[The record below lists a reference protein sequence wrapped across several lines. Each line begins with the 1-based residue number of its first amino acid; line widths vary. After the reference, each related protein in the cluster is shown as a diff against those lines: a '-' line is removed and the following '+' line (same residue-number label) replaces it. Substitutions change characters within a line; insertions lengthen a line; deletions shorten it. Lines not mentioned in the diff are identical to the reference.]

1 MPNSRFLI
9 AARSPSWRCTHIAID
24 TQPKPTASRPHGP
37 SLPPNKQ
44 TASTRRPYLRARA
57 VEIAG
62 RNSDADA
69 YAAALEQAE
78 RETAHDLTLGANYS
92 ATLNMIGSMHSAH
105 SQRNSTFP
113 ERSAHH
119 PVPQQPRS
127 IHGLG
132 RDELRR
138 RSE

>member
-1 MPNSRFLI
+1 MPTEFTLPDRSTVTLVALHAYRDRHAAEADRLE
-9 AARSPSWRCTHIAID
+9 AARAES
-24 TQPKPTASRPHGP
+24 ASQQADGVDE
-37 SLPPNKQ
+37 
-44 TASTRRPYLRARA
+44 ASVRLHARA

-113 ERSAHH
+113 ERSATTLC
-119 PVPQQPRS
+119 RS
-127 IHGLG
+127 N
-132 RDELRR
+132 
-138 RSE
+138 